1 MNIAMQA
8 SASPK
13 NRYPDGDLHHGTW
26 YAGLYRKLDDRAIH
40 CKKGHRYPERSA
52 VCFETQHYPDS
63 INKPG
68 YPSVV
73 LRAGERFQ
81 SRTTYK
87 FST

>member
-1 MNIAMQA
+1 MTGRFTA
-8 SASPK
+8 
-13 NRYPDGDLHHGTW
+13 
-26 YAGLYRKLDDRAIH
+26 
-40 CKKGHRYPERSA
+40 KKGHRYPERSA